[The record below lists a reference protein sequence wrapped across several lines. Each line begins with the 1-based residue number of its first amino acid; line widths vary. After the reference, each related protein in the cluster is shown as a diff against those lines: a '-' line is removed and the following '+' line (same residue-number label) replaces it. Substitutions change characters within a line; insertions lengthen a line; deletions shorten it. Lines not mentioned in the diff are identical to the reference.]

1 MAIIMRYAMIDGAA
15 DTASGRPYIP
25 RELDLAPL
33 LAERSAFLFGPRQTG
48 KSSYIREQIGTAP
61 DLSYNLLDRG
71 LLLRLLA
78 DPTLVRQEVEANGVR
93 RGLVCIDEIQKC
105 PQLLDEVHLLIEER
119 GIRFLLTGSSAR
131 KLRRSGTNLLGGR
144 GVDRVM
150 HPFVYPEVK
159 AHGFSLERAMW
170 SGLLPPHY
178 LSTDPD
184 EELAAYVDRYLT
196 QEIAA
201 EGLARNLPAFARF
214 LQIASTANSR
224 RVNFANIASAAQVP
238 RQTVRL
244 WFDVLVDT
252 LVIQEL
258 PPFAATVK
266 RKAIATSK
274 YYFFDLGVVRTL
286 RRLPRIAPASADYG
300 EFFEHFLYLELRAWI
315 DYRRPR
321 TALAYWRS
329 TSGFEVDFVLDG
341 RIAIEAKTTEH
352 ADARD
357 LKGLK
362 ALREEVGISRAILVT
377 RDPRPRLVDGVEIVP
392 WERFLTRLWA
402 DEILPPAR

>member
-1 MAIIMRYAMIDGAA
+1 MTDGEYVSRQIDLR
-15 DTASGRPYIP
+15 S
-25 RELDLAPL
+25 L
-33 LAERSAFLFGPRQTG
+33 LSRRSVFLFGPRQTG
-48 KSSYIREQIGTAP
+48 KSSYIREQLGSTP

-78 DPTLVRQEVEANGVR
+78 DPTLVRQEIEAKGIR

-131 KLRRSGTNLLGGR
+131 KLRGSGTNLLGGR
-144 GVDRVM
+144 GVDRVL
-150 HPFVYPEVK
+150 HPFVYPEVRSS
-159 AHGFSLERAMW
+159 GFSLERAMW

-178 LSTDPD
+178 LSTDPE

-214 LQIASTANSR
+214 LQTASTANSR
-224 RVNFANIASAAQVP
+224 LVNFANMASDAQVP

-286 RRLPRIAPASADYG
+286 RRLPRIVPASADYG
-300 EFFEHFLYLELRAWI
+300 EFFEHFLYLELRAWV

-341 RIAIEAKTTEH
+341 RIAIEAKATER

-362 ALREEVGISRAILVT
+362 ALREEGGISRAILVS
-377 RDPRPRLVDGVEIVP
+377 RDPRPRLLDGVEILP
-392 WERFLTRLWA
+392 WERFLMSLWGG
-402 DEILPPAR
+402 EIVSPAGSR